1 MNFTKFLLID
11 CALVLIG
18 LAWILIL
25 QFQKDQTSLVLNLNG
40 NKKIDQ
46 RFTKFPSLDKLLE
59 LEKLSRQKGSGIE
72 LDSLIGLW
80 KFVSVWKKGT
90 DNEDKMSSSLLRL
103 FSASLELKKQ
113 QVNEDLLKFDLSNSI
128 QFGKLSIRFIGSGWL
143 KGSQPLLPFFF
154 ERIEL
159 KLGEI
164 ILFSRALEIPN
175 EKDSP
180 FFALIGMGDH
190 GEWLSARGRGGGL
203 ALWTK
208 DDASK

>member
-1 MNFTKFLLID
+1 MLKSVSVNPTKFMDI
-11 CALVLIG
+11 AKN
-18 LAWILIL
+18 WINMQEL
-25 QFQKDQTSLVLNLNG
+25 LNLNG

-128 QFGKLSIRFIGSGWL
+128 QFGKLSIIVGVI
-143 KGSQPLLPFFF
+143 KICPC
-154 ERIEL
+154 
-159 KLGEI
+159 
-164 ILFSRALEIPN
+164 
-175 EKDSP
+175 
-180 FFALIGMGDH
+180 
-190 GEWLSARGRGGGL
+190 
-203 ALWTK
+203 LW
-208 DDASK
+208 